1 MALWS
6 CINQLNAG
14 MPEKEVS
21 LPLVHLAY
29 HRFRN
34 RLQNFSRILTIHP
47 PILLSLT
54 KGTENHN
61 WARREMVWPL
71 LGIFHAC
78 SPAWPPQASVE
89 GGVLPPL
96 PWEGEAYGPCS
107 NWETSSPAHTLVWL
121 LSQNTSNSCL
131 LDPKTMKEEAP
142 SLEHKENTQD
152 LRIKV
157 QSSPLGVGGQ
167 TAQSWACSLLPRVW
181 MCWQQWPVLQC

>member
-1 MALWS
+1 MNGSHFPQAKCSFLKKYFTNYIVKACFSSQVLQMALWS

-121 LSQNTSNSCL
+121 LS
-131 LDPKTMKEEAP
+131 
-142 SLEHKENTQD
+142 
-152 LRIKV
+152 
-157 QSSPLGVGGQ
+157 
-167 TAQSWACSLLPRVW
+167 
-181 MCWQQWPVLQC
+181 

>member
-1 MALWS
+1 MNGSHFPQAKCSFLKKYFTNNIIKACFSSQVLQMALWS

-61 WARREMVWPL
+61 WARHEMVWPL

-78 SPAWPPQASVE
+78 SLASSSE
-89 GGVLPPL
+89 CGGRGAPTPTLGRGSL
-96 PWEGEAYGPCS
+96 WALFQLGDIF
-107 NWETSSPAHTLVWL
+107 TSTHVSVA
-121 LSQNTSNSCL
+121 SQ
-131 LDPKTMKEEAP
+131 
-142 SLEHKENTQD
+142 LEY
-152 LRIKV
+152 I
-157 QSSPLGVGGQ
+157 
-167 TAQSWACSLLPRVW
+167 
-181 MCWQQWPVLQC
+181 

>member
-14 MPEKEVS
+14 RPEEEVS

-54 KGTENHN
+54 KGTQNHN
-61 WARREMVWPL
+61 WAGREMVWPV
-71 LGIFHAC
+71 LGIFRAC

-89 GGVLPPL
+89 GGVLPPP

-107 NWETSSPAHTLVWL
+107 NRATMMIFYFSIFSCVFLAALGLRCCTWAFSSCSPSYNVWA
-121 LSQNTSNSCL
+121 SHYSGFS
-131 LDPKTMKEEAP
+131 
-142 SLEHKENTQD
+142 
-152 LRIKV
+152 
-157 QSSPLGVGGQ
+157 
-167 TAQSWACSLLPRVW
+167 RV
-181 MCWQQWPVLQC
+181 CRL

>member
-14 MPEKEVS
+14 RPEEEVS

-29 HRFRN
+29 HRFRS

-54 KGTENHN
+54 KGTQNHT
-61 WARREMVWPL
+61 WAGREMVWPL
-71 LGIFHAC
+71 LGIFRAC

-89 GGVLPPL
+89 GGVLPPP

-107 NWETSSPAHTLVWL
+107 NRETSSPAHTSAWL
-121 LSQNTSNSCL
+121 LSQNTSNSRL

-142 SLEHKENTQD
+142 SLEHKKIPRTSD
-152 LRIKV
+152 LRFRA
-157 QSSPLGVGGQ
+157 
-167 TAQSWACSLLPRVW
+167 AQWGSGNRLLSHGPVLCSLESGCVGSSGL
-181 MCWQQWPVLQC
+181 C